1 MSMWLFCGT
10 HIFRPSQFHRWNFTR
25 NVRIVGI
32 RLIVFFAVAIFVS
45 SNYPFCS
52 FGAGVCITDS
62 LNWRKDKING
72 VQSYVVLSQSKLR
85 NKIEI
90 DETQEISN
98 FIHGFVLGCNLY
110 VCFVTF
116 LSFFSVGLAWHRYS
130 SQPFIRP
137 SNIINAMVFPLA
149 CTIFGG
155 TKKKKQKNERA
166 RLQTNARQPKPRSCS
181 GKTSAH
187 VKRIR
192 IELIAL
198 ILLDADFRFNVT
210 CWSHNRSANVA
221 FAFNRIRKLALIG
234 LTQFFFLFYCCALLR
249 AQGCVALSDDDEH
262 MLFIIGIK
270 FPLITFAAPS
280 FRDSWLF
287 APHRVLFVCQ
297 RMKRVSILFSPFP
310 YWFIAFFDTIVR
322 FILFVRVL
330 DISTISFFHC
340 NLPVF
345 IPWMTS
351 STVAHLAYPNL
362 KSFLHRV
369 CLAAVL
375 SSIFNLNFCISRRFR
390 VQLKQ

>member
-1 MSMWLFCGT
+1 MRFDHYNCQIEYQFPNWRRENEREKDENLFMSMWLFCGT

-110 VCFVTF
+110 VCFGTF

-155 TKKKKQKNERA
+155 TKKKKAKKWTRALTNER
-166 RLQTNARQPKPRSCS
+166 
-181 GKTSAH
+181 
-187 VKRIR
+187 
-192 IELIAL
+192 
-198 ILLDADFRFNVT
+198 
-210 CWSHNRSANVA
+210 
-221 FAFNRIRKLALIG
+221 
-234 LTQFFFLFYCCALLR
+234 
-249 AQGCVALSDDDEH
+249 
-262 MLFIIGIK
+262 
-270 FPLITFAAPS
+270 
-280 FRDSWLF
+280 
-287 APHRVLFVCQ
+287 
-297 RMKRVSILFSPFP
+297 
-310 YWFIAFFDTIVR
+310 
-322 FILFVRVL
+322 
-330 DISTISFFHC
+330 
-340 NLPVF
+340 
-345 IPWMTS
+345 S
-351 STVAHLAYPNL
+351 STKATL
-362 KSFLHRV
+362 
-369 CLAAVL
+369 
-375 SSIFNLNFCISRRFR
+375 
-390 VQLKQ
+390 VQWKNKRTR